1 MGTGTS
7 GNTMSYPDEQ
17 IGYLASAQYSSQPA
31 TPYGL
36 SKTLTNV
43 SQPAMESPLRKASL
57 PAEDVD
63 PVVQVRTLRSGS
75 QKSEEAVE
83 SGNEAPIHIDQP
95 KERYNKVTGGQ
106 ETIDETQDAKPY
118 VKNEEEDGYRIPIL
132 AADEVAKGGE
142 SDFLQPAVSPRY
154 DRRSSSYDYGHGSG
168 DVTPSN
174 SRPSSRPGS
183 IYGLHSASH
192 SLSRFISHHD
202 DRETMHTPLEDVDE
216 YEPLFPDEDSKQ
228 KALSHAERFRQRPD
242 ALKHRFP
249 SQDIWE
255 DAPSSVMHETY
266 VSTPDLPEAS
276 EIKPSAVFEPPANE
290 AAGKG
295 EVPQTRADDFLT
307 KSRPHLK
314 EEVRRPGLQPR
325 FPSSDIW
332 EDSPESYHQFATVG
346 NAPIEETAPHESQ
359 SKPTIPPRP
368 PNKSR
373 LGEGAS
379 SSQVAP
385 SVPPRPQKTANAVP
399 PIDSRVPGATSP
411 TKQRSPTELR
421 KVPSIPDRPKPQVPP
436 RPTKKTSG
444 DSLGKI
450 ASKESV
456 DSSETE
462 KATPITSPPLSKAK
476 PQIPARPAQ
485 AKFNNLK
492 GNFMSD
498 LNQKLGL
505 GPPKEKEKGPEPEV
519 EAKPLEDARKGRARG
534 PQRRA
539 PAKSPAA
546 APASSFSVSKPLSL
560 WQIDDSGLLSVG
572 AGEASQAPVPQE
584 SEAEKAL
591 DENLAPSLS
600 SEKVEQMDHA
610 TIADAPAPP
619 TIDTES
625 ESKAH
630 LEEQEQ
636 QPVNAPEPMAPSLAA
651 NTAGE
656 YPDPGLGTP
665 TSEKANPLSYQPSP
679 EGAKLSQR
687 TTESSDGAAAHT
699 LEREVPD
706 LNTDAIPVSKQTT
719 ASTAAGNTLERFET
733 KAPEEPTETKA
744 PEEPIELRNEQVSA
758 PAPGASM
765 PAAPTK
771 PAAASKVD
779 EDAAEDKKKGA
790 DTPKEPMPEQD
801 VSYDKLEEMQ
811 RKADGKELVDGG
823 VKKVVD

>member
-1 MGTGTS
+1 MDSGTS

-17 IGYLASAQYSSQPA
+17 IGYLASAQYSSQPG

-36 SKTLTNV
+36 SKTLTNT

-63 PVVQVRTLRSGS
+63 PVVQVRSLRSGS
-75 QKSEEAVE
+75 QKSEEAVD
-83 SGNEAPIHIDQP
+83 SGNEGTVHIDEP
-95 KERYNKVTGGQ
+95 REHYNKVTGGQ
-106 ETIDETQDAKPY
+106 ETINETPDHKPY
-118 VKNEEEDGYRIPIL
+118 IEHEEEDGYRVPIL
-132 AADEVAKGGE
+132 AADEVAKGGD

-174 SRPSSRPGS
+174 SRPTSRPGS

-228 KALSHAERFRQRPD
+228 KASSHAERFRQRPD

-276 EIKPSAVFEPPANE
+276 EIKASAVFETPEAE

-295 EVPQTRADDFLT
+295 EAPQIQADDFLT

-314 EEVRRPGLQPR
+314 DEVKRPGLQPR

-346 NAPIEETAPHESQ
+346 NAPAEETIPSEAQP
-359 SKPTIPPRP
+359 KPAIPPRP
-368 PNKSR
+368 TNKSR

-385 SVPPRPQKTANAVP
+385 SVPPRPQKTAHAVP
-399 PIDSRVPGATSP
+399 PIDSKVPGSTSP

-436 RPTKKTSG
+436 RPAKKTSG
-444 DSLGKI
+444 DSLKKV
-450 ASKESV
+450 ASK
-456 DSSETE
+456 DSIDSNETE
-462 KATPITSPPLSKAK
+462 KAAPITSPPINRAK

-505 GPPKEKEKGPEPEV
+505 GPPKEKEKEPEPEV

-546 APASSFSVSKPLSL
+546 APASTTSTFSISKALSL
-560 WQIDDSGLLSVG
+560 WQIDNAGYLSVG
-572 AGEASQAPVPQE
+572 ASSKPQGLK
-584 SEAEKAL
+584 SEETEPMKSL
-591 DENLAPSLS
+591 DENVAPTLS
-600 SEKVEQMDHA
+600 AEKVEQMDHA
-610 TIADAPAPP
+610 TIADTSGPP

-625 ESKAH
+625 ESKAE
-630 LEEQEQ
+630 LEEQPQ
-636 QPVNAPEPMAPSLAA
+636 RPADAPEPGLTTTMPGEFPEPS
-651 NTAGE
+651 
-656 YPDPGLGTP
+656 LGTP
-665 TSEKANPLSYQPSP
+665 TSEKADPMSHQTSQD
-679 EGAKLSQR
+679 GAQLSQR
-687 TTESSDGAAAHT
+687 TTESSEGAAAHN
-699 LEREVPD
+699 LEREIPD
-706 LNTDAIPVSKQTT
+706 PSTDAIPVSKQTT
-719 ASTAAGNTLERFET
+719 ASTATGDTLEKVES
-733 KAPEEPTETKA
+733 KA
-744 PEEPIELRNEQVSA
+744 PEEPIELRNEQVTA
-758 PAPGASM
+758 PAPGPGLNGSSAKAS
-765 PAAPTK
+765 AGTK
-771 PAAASKVD
+771 LD
-779 EDAAEDKKKGA
+779 EEVAEDVKKGA
-790 DTPKEPMPEQD
+790 DTPKEPMPEED
-801 VSYDKLEEMQ
+801 VSYAKLEEMQ
-811 RKADGKELVDGG
+811 RKADGKELSDGG
-823 VKKVVD
+823 MKKVVD